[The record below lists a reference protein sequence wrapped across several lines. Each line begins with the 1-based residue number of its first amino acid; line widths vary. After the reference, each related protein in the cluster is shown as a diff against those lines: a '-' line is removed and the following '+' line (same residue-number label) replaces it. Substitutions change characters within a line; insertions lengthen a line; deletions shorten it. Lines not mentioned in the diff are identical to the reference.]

1 MQQPRE
7 GQTGTLPD
15 GRRVI
20 VRNGQPVL
28 MNAELE
34 GTTRLANGTL
44 LSAPGPRGG
53 APRPLMNLS
62 VQEQGQLGR
71 ARDVASSLTTDL
83 ADTERFNRLMS
94 RERTGGYLAIPGMAA
109 FMASQNPNIDEMQEI
124 SARLTPAQREPGSGA
139 STDADMRLFGRAV
152 PSATRFRQANTAM
165 IDRGR
170 SRAGEAQLRSEFMDS
185 YASRNGTLQGALQQ
199 WTDIYRPPP
208 VRPGTPEPRASVRPT
223 EAQRAAIE
231 AMTGRDRTAVL
242 GTRAN
247 PRVPPRG
254 FDTNT
259 FPMGDYYVNS
269 DGTLMVRGGAAAQQQ
284 QPSRVV
290 GVRRVR

>member
-15 GRRVI
+15 GTRVI
-20 VRNGQPVL
+20 VRNGQVVPL
-28 MNAELE
+28 NAGPQ

-44 LSAPGPRGG
+44 LSAQGPNGG
-53 APRPLMNLS
+53 APRALMNLS
-62 VQEQGQLGR
+62 VQEQKQLGD
-71 ARDVASSLTTDL
+71 ARSSASSMRTDL
-83 ADTERFNRLMS
+83 ADTERFNRLMGG
-94 RERTGGYLAIPGMAA
+94 ERTGGYLAIPGMAA
-109 FMASQNPNIDEMQEI
+109 FMATQNPSLDEMQEI
-124 SARLTPAQREPGSGA
+124 SARLTPAQRVPGSGT

-152 PSATRFRQANTAM
+152 PSATRTRQANTAM

-185 YASRNGTLQGALQQ
+185 YASQNGTLQGALQQ
-199 WTDIYRPPP
+199 WNDIYQPPP
-208 VRPGTPEPRASVRPT
+208 VRPGTPEPRAVVRPS

-231 AMTGRDRTAVL
+231 GMTGRDRTAVL
-242 GTRAN
+242 GSRAN

-259 FPMGDYYVNS
+259 FPMGDYYVNPE
-269 DGTLMVRGGAAAQQQ
+269 GVLMVRGGAAAQQQ
-284 QPSRVV
+284 SSRVV